1 MRIAITLTALSFL
14 AACSVV
20 PPQAWTFD
28 PTHPQPRPS
37 LEMSEVVSLTDR
49 TAQLQLERNSIRAKI
64 AEEPDARKRLP
75 LYESL
80 HAVGVELS
88 PLERRLA
95 NVAAAR

>member
-1 MRIAITLTALSFL
+1 MRIAITLPALAFL

-28 PTHPQPRPS
+28 PTHPQLKPS
-37 LEMSEVVSLTDR
+37 LEMSEVVALTGR
-49 TAQLQLERNSIRAKI
+49 TAQLQLERNSIRAQI

-95 NVAAAR
+95 GVAAAR